1 MKVLITGGAGFIG
14 SHTADRLLKQGYE
27 VRVLDSLQ
35 KPIHN
40 AIPEYLDERIEFVAG
55 SATDVRALT
64 EALQGVDYVYHLAA
78 FQDYLPYFSKF
89 VDVNVSSTA
98 RIYELIVRDN
108 LPIKKVIVA
117 SSQATLG
124 EGLYLDSDGNEVLPD
139 MRLEEDLKKG
149 IWEPRPPDGK
159 EIYCARTPERIS
171 NPQNPYGMS
180 KIAEEMF
187 ALQLGKRYG
196 IPSVAMRYSIV
207 QGSRQSFYN
216 AYSGACR
223 IFCLAFHQGKEPQIY
238 EDGNQ
243 IRDFVNIHDV
253 VDANL
258 LVLEDDRANYEMF
271 NVGGGAPITV
281 KHFAETVAEV
291 FGIKDY
297 EPKPCGKYR
306 FGDTRH
312 IWSDISK
319 IESLGWKPTRTIY
332 DSVSEYKEWLN
343 SASSIDNIIEY
354 CSKKMEDLNVLR
366 DVS

>member
-14 SHTADRLLKQGYE
+14 SHTADRLLKEGYE

-40 AIPEYLDERIEFVAG
+40 SIPEYLDDRIEFIAG
-55 SATDVRALT
+55 SATDIRAIT

-78 FQDYLPYFSKF
+78 FQDYLPYFSRF
-89 VDVNVSSTA
+89 VDVNVASTA
-98 RIYELIVRDN
+98 RIYEIVVRDN
-108 LPIKKVIVA
+108 LPIKKIIVA
-117 SSQATLG
+117 SSQAALG
-124 EGLYLDSDGNEVLPD
+124 EGLYLDSLGNEVLPD
-139 MRLEEDLKKG
+139 SRLEENLEKG
-149 IWEPRPPDGK
+149 IFDLTAEDGGELFLAK
-159 EIYCARTPERIS
+159 TPERIS

-187 ALQLGKRYG
+187 ALQLGKRYK
-196 IPSVAMRYSIV
+196 IPTVAMRYSIV

-281 KHFAETVAEV
+281 KHFAETVADV
-291 FGIKDY
+291 FGVKDY
-297 EPKPCGKYR
+297 NPKPCGKYR

-319 IESLGWKPTRTIY
+319 LESLGWKPTRTIY

-343 SASSIDNIIEY
+343 SASSVDNIIEY
-354 CSKKMEDLNVLR
+354 CSKKMEELNVLR
-366 DVS
+366 DVL

>member
-14 SHTADRLLKQGYE
+14 SHTADRLLKEGYE

-40 AIPEYLDERIEFVAG
+40 SIPEYLDDRIEFIAG
-55 SATDVRALT
+55 SATDIRAIT

-78 FQDYLPYFSKF
+78 FQDYLPYFSRF
-89 VDVNVSSTA
+89 VDVNVASTA
-98 RIYELIVRDN
+98 RIYEIIVRDN
-108 LPIKKVIVA
+108 LPIKKIIVA
-117 SSQATLG
+117 SSQAALG
-124 EGLYLDSDGNEVLPD
+124 EGLYLDSRGNEVLPD
-139 MRLEEDLKKG
+139 SRLEENLEKG
-149 IWEPRPPDGK
+149 IFDLTAEDGGELFLAK
-159 EIYCARTPERIS
+159 TPERIS

-187 ALQLGKRYG
+187 ALQLGKRYK
-196 IPSVAMRYSIV
+196 IPTVAMRYSIV

-258 LVLEDDRANYEMF
+258 LVLEDERADYEMF
-271 NVGGGAPITV
+271 NVGGGEPITV

-291 FGIKDY
+291 FGVKDY

-319 IESLGWKPTRTIY
+319 LESLGWKPTRTVY
-332 DSVSEYKEWLN
+332 DSVAEYKEWLN
-343 SASSIDNIIEY
+343 TASSIDNIIEY
-354 CSKKMEDLNVLR
+354 CNEKMKKLNVLR
-366 DVS
+366 DYS